1 MQDDYGF
8 SIPMLTARLD
18 RHESRIEEVEDKL
31 DGVPEL
37 RRSVDRL
44 ITAVYAA
51 GGTIL
56 VSAVAV
62 ILWGPK

>member
-1 MQDDYGF
+1 MDDYGY

-18 RHESRIEEVEDKL
+18 RQENRLDDVENKV

-56 VSAVAV
+56 VSAFAV
-62 ILWGPK
+62 IMWGPK

>member
-1 MQDDYGF
+1 MQDDYGY

-18 RHESRIEEVEDKL
+18 RQEGRLDDVENKV

-56 VSAVAV
+56 VSAFAV
-62 ILWGPK
+62 IMWGPK